1 MKRTLIAICITTVAL
16 AVGATAEEQHQNRA
30 AGSGKGKATATTA
43 GRVNRGGNVQ
53 RSRQVSTHQKVSGR
67 AVNQHANVSGRA
79 NSTTSIARSN
89 SKTTNHVTS
98 RESGFRH
105 DQAAVS
111 NTNTNRVTSRER
123 GNRNQVTANNTVT
136 ANSTTNRR
144 FARGENFQ
152 RQRALS
158 ANSNRNVTINR
169 TRNVNRNVTLV
180 NNWRGERFAGRNY
193 VAFRNYHRSWHDRGW
208 WTSHYPRIIFVG
220 GGPYFWNAGYWYPAW
235 GYNPGYVY
243 PYDGPIYGYR
253 DLTPDQI
260 VENVQQQL
268 RDEGYYDGPIDG
280 ILGPQT
286 RYALAAFQ
294 ADHGL
299 AVTSAVDEPTLSTLG
314 LV

>member
-1 MKRTLIAICITTVAL
+1 MKRTLTAICIATVAL

-30 AGSGKGKATATTA
+30 AGSGKSKAAATTSA
-43 GRVNRGGNVQ
+43 HVNRGGNIQ
-53 RSRQVSTHQKVSGR
+53 RSRQFNAQQNASVRSFNRRTNVTGQ
-67 AVNQHANVSGRA
+67 ANAQTSINRA
-79 NSTTSIARSN
+79 NT
-89 SKTTNHVTS
+89 K
-98 RESGFRH
+98 
-105 DQAAVS
+105 
-111 NTNTNRVTSRER
+111 TNRVTSRER
-123 GNRNQVTANNTVT
+123 SFHRNQASATANNAVT
-136 ANSTTNRR
+136 TNATTNRR
-144 FARGENFQ
+144 FNRERNISANGTTGERINRGQNFQ
-152 RQRALS
+152 RQRDLS
-158 ANSNRNVTINR
+158 ANTNRNVTINR

-180 NNWRGERFAGRNY
+180 NNWRGQRFAGRDY

-235 GYNPGYVY
+235 GYDPGYVY

-253 DLTPDQI
+253 DLTPDRI

-268 RDEGYYDGPIDG
+268 RDEGYYDGQIDG
-280 ILGPQT
+280 ILGQQT

-299 AVTSAVDEPTLSTLG
+299 AVTSAVDEPTLATLG